1 MQAKNEI
8 AVFGGGCFWCTE
20 AIFKRLKGV
29 ISVVSGFA
37 GGKTD
42 NPSYH
47 QVTTGQTG
55 HAESVQV
62 TFDPMIISYT
72 RLLDVFWA
80 THNPTT
86 VNQQAFD
93 RGTEYRS
100 IILYTNEQQK
110 KQAYESKEKIEKEH
124 VYPDSIVTK
133 IAPLNIFYTAQEY
146 HQNFYDKYESEPYC
160 TIIIN
165 PKIKKLLERF
175 GKDIKEEYRKEVD

>member
-29 ISVVSGFA
+29 SSVVSGFA

-42 NPSYH
+42 SPSYL
-47 QVTTGQTG
+47 QVTTSQTG
-55 HAESVQV
+55 HAESVQI
-62 TFDPMIISYT
+62 TYDPTIISYS

-86 VNQQAFD
+86 LNQQAFD

-100 IILYTNEQQK
+100 IILYTNDQQK
-110 KQAYESKEKIEKEH
+110 KEALASKEKIEKERM
-124 VYPDSIVTK
+124 YPDPITTEV
-133 IAPLNIFYTAQEY
+133 APLNTFYTAESY
-146 HQNFYDKYESEPYC
+146 HQNFYEKYETEPYC

-165 PKIKKLLERF
+165 PKIKKLMDKF
-175 GKDIKEEYRKEVD
+175 GKDVKEEYKKEI